1 MDTNNPNISPSEASD
16 SRFPLRKGLILYLG
30 LTILFFIFTIKAR
43 SQNEIVLGAATSLG
57 FLEGRESLNAVQLA
71 VHEINS
77 RKGVRVGDNYYKLR
91 VASVDL
97 QGARPNVP
105 VSQAVATLKNWI
117 IKEKVHALV
126 IGPFRSEVL
135 LGAMDVI
142 ADHKIPLLGA
152 IAMSTASD
160 AKILKDP
167 RYKYIFRVC
176 LNTKYLVDYLINAM
190 KYLRIRYGYNRV
202 YILTQDVAWT
212 RTTASLMVRLYFDRT
227 DWQIIGVDHYSSS
240 TTDFTHSLVKADKEG
255 AQVILPL
262 FDMPTSAAIYE
273 QWHAMNSRALLFG
286 FVSPV
291 VGPGAW
297 NAFGDKITGS
307 LNVIFELG
315 NIASNK
321 WPLSVT
327 FNKAYETMFSK
338 KIEAGHGPAPAYES
352 VYILAQAI
360 ASAGTLD
367 PDAIVAALEKT
378 DRTGVMGRIR
388 FHRGHQAFFGEKPE
402 AEALATIFQWQKDG
416 TRKIVYPLSIADGE
430 IEHPNPLQ

>member
-1 MDTNNPNISPSEASD
+1 MTNDKIPPSTSFAGN
-16 SRFPLRKGLILYLG
+16 RFLKKGLASCLA
-30 LTILFFIFTIKAR
+30 LTLLFLIFPQKTL
-43 SQNEIVLGAATSLG
+43 SQDEIVLGAATSLG

-77 RKGVRVGDNYYKLR
+77 RGGVRVGDKHLKLR
-91 VASVDL
+91 IASVDL

-105 VSQAVATLKNWI
+105 VSQAVATLENWI
-117 IKEKVHALV
+117 IQENVHALV

-135 LGAMDVI
+135 LGAMDII

-152 IAMSTASD
+152 IAMSTASE

-167 RYKYIFRVC
+167 RHKYIFRVC

-212 RTTASLMVRLYFDRT
+212 RTTASLMVRLYFDRA
-227 DWQIIGVDHYSSS
+227 DWKIIGVDHYPAG
-240 TTDFTHSLVKADKEG
+240 TKDFTQSLAKADKEG
-255 AQVILPL
+255 AQIILPL
-262 FDMPTSAAIYE
+262 FDMPNSAAIFE
-273 QWHAMNSRALLFG
+273 QYHAMGSRALLLG
-286 FVSPV
+286 FISPM

-297 NAFGDKITGS
+297 ETFGNKITGS

-315 NIASNK
+315 NLASNK

-327 FNKAYETMFSK
+327 FNKAYEAMFSK

-360 ASAGTLD
+360 ESAGTLE
-367 PDAIVAALEKT
+367 PDAIVTALEKT

-430 IEHPNPLQ
+430 IEHPTLFQ